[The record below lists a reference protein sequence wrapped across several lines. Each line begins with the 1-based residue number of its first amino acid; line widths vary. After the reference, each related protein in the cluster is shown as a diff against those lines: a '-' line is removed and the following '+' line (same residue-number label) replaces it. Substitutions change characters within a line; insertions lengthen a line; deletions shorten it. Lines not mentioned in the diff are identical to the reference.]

1 MRWVSPPAMTS
12 DSTKTFWRRDRIAG
26 VALILLGAVIAWE
39 GRRLP
44 MGTWHNP
51 GAGYLPMLLAA
62 FLALFGAVIAAM
74 DRASPPMR
82 RLGWSE
88 APHGLLIVLACGA
101 AAFLLE
107 RIGYRLTIFL
117 LVLFFLAL
125 VERRHIVM
133 SLAVAAGMSTGSYA
147 LFATMLRVPLPLG
160 PWGW

>member
-1 MRWVSPPAMTS
+1 VGRTAAMTS
-12 DSTKTFWRRDRIAG
+12 NENTQTFWRRDRIAG
-26 VALILLGAVIAWE
+26 VALIVLGAAIAWE

-62 FLALFGAVIAAM
+62 LLALFGVVIAAL
-74 DRASPPMR
+74 DRASPPVR
-82 RLGWSE
+82 RLDWPE
-88 APHGLLIVLACGA
+88 APHALLIVLACGA

-107 RIGYRLTIFL
+107 RVGYRLTIFA

-125 VERRHIVM
+125 IERRNIVM
-133 SLAVAAGMSTGSYA
+133 SLTVAAGLAAGSYA
-147 LFATMLRVPLPLG
+147 LFATLLRVPLPIG

>member
-1 MRWVSPPAMTS
+1 MRSGPIS
-12 DSTKTFWRRDRIAG
+12 DIPQQQEFWRRDRIAG
-26 VALILLGAVIAWE
+26 IALIVLGAVIAWE

-62 FLALFGAVIAAM
+62 LLALFGVAIAAM
-74 DRASPPMR
+74 DRASPPVR
-82 RLGWSE
+82 RLDWPE
-88 APHGLLIVLACGA
+88 APHALLIVLACGA

-107 RIGYRLTIFL
+107 RIGYRLTIFA

-125 VERRHIVM
+125 IERRTIVM
-133 SLAVAAGMSTGSYA
+133 SLAVAAGLAAGSYA
-147 LFATMLRVPLPLG
+147 LFATLLRVPLPIG